1 MAGEKLDTG
10 NIYIDEEENYV
21 AIRVNTRLYR
31 VHSIMNAAD
40 EFLEESNF
48 IIDGDPEKE
57 IIVKFVPKRKLS
69 REQLADLAHRFCTLL
84 VEFSSTR

>member
-1 MAGEKLDTG
+1 MTEKINTD

-21 AIRVNTRLYR
+21 AVKVNTKLFR

-48 IIDGDPEKE
+48 IVDGDPENT
-57 IIVKFVPKRKLS
+57 IIVKFVPKKRFS
-69 REQLADLAHRFCTLL
+69 RQQLADLANKFCTLL
-84 VEFSSTR
+84 VTFSSTR